1 MMAAEQM
8 ARARLLALLSKK
20 IGRTGSKRLTLYFH
34 LLTGKTTIGPM
45 PHQNKSRPFG
55 SMTQFGK
62 LLDGRDKWIEDLDL
76 LVDGSPVASEWEP
89 FGLESGQ
96 SVVIRGG
103 WIEGNALSDDGVP
116 LVQAFVAWKQGQD
129 NH

>member
-1 MMAAEQM
+1 MAAEQM

-34 LLTGKTTIGPM
+34 LLTERQRWTNATPEQIKAFWVDDSVWKT
-45 PHQNKSRPFG
+45 
-55 SMTQFGK
+55 
-62 LLDGRDKWIEDLDL
+62 LDGRDKWIEDLDL

-103 WIEGNALSDDGVP
+103 WIEGMP
-116 LVQAFVAWKQGQD
+116 
-129 NH
+129 

>member
-1 MMAAEQM
+1 
-8 ARARLLALLSKK
+8 
-20 IGRTGSKRLTLYFH
+20 
-34 LLTGKTTIGPM
+34 
-45 PHQNKSRPFG
+45 
-55 SMTQFGK
+55 
-62 LLDGRDKWIEDLDL
+62 
-76 LVDGSPVASEWEP
+76 PVASEWEP